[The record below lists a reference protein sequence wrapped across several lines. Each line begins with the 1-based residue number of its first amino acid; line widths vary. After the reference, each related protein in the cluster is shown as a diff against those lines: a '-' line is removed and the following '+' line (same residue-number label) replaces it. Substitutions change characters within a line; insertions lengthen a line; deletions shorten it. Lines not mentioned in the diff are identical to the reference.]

1 MKTRRRACACPR
13 SSTPLLAL
21 RVCVRFSS
29 RVPPEG
35 GGGGERV
42 GVGGLSLRFS
52 VNEDTK
58 KCHASPSILAYENLV
73 ERVCFRVSLRAETRV
88 NLNPTAPRTPIV
100 FKAQRLLYHSTLGL
114 KVMQKKV
121 QVLGNAC
128 RFLDKIH
135 LRAHRERERDR
146 DREKQRERQ
155 RETGRER
162 EMKRLSLKD
171 DSQFPQPFLR

>member
-1 MKTRRRACACPR
+1 
-13 SSTPLLAL
+13 
-21 RVCVRFSS
+21 
-29 RVPPEG
+29 
-35 GGGGERV
+35 
-42 GVGGLSLRFS
+42 
-52 VNEDTK
+52 
-58 KCHASPSILAYENLV
+58 
-73 ERVCFRVSLRAETRV
+73 
-88 NLNPTAPRTPIV
+88 
-100 FKAQRLLYHSTLGL
+100 
-114 KVMQKKV
+114 MQKKV